1 VSPWISVHLLQT
13 QSDERLLAAAREGH
27 ERAFEALVQR
37 YRRPLLRYCRRML
50 LTETAADDALQ
61 QGLLQAWLALQRGT
75 EVRDARAWLYR
86 VVHNAAV
93 DALRSSAYDHE
104 QLNDSLQ
111 GATAPH
117 SDLERRIAVRQA
129 LAGLAAL
136 PELQRAALLRTAIEG
151 HSHEEVAAAL
161 GLSDG
166 SVRGLIYRARATL
179 RASATAI
186 TPTPVV
192 AWMADLGPR
201 AAPLA
206 ERLGGAGAGGGDA
219 GGALLKG
226 GVAVLTAGTL
236 VAGAVAV
243 HPHAATR
250 AHHRGPRTASYQA
263 ARANDRDAG
272 TTQSPAAN
280 PSSARDRAS
289 TSGIRNA
296 RHASAGRT
304 SAPFNR
310 AEGTVRELRLAAS
323 LAPAHRPAHRGP
335 PAFQGGSS
343 AGKPRSSPGNIPSRD
358 TVPATPTDLAIGRS
372 PGSPGPQGV
381 DDSYGPSRVPTGQG
395 YGGQRDSHN
404 SNAWSDAGSGPATDS
419 SAGGS
424 GSAHPPDAE
433 ASSGSTGASG
443 PSVYGSNG
451 PDVAR
456 AASTGPGGSTGATPR
471 SDN

>member
-1 VSPWISVHLLQT
+1 MSPWISVHLLQT

-50 LTETAADDALQ
+50 LPETGADDALQ
-61 QGLLQAWLALQRGT
+61 QGLLHAWLALQRGA

-86 VVHNAAV
+86 IVHNAAV
-93 DALRSSAYDHE
+93 DALRSCAYDHE
-104 QLNDSLQ
+104 QLSDSLQ

-192 AWMADLGPR
+192 AWLADLGPR

-206 ERLGGAGAGGGDA
+206 ERLGGAGAGSADA

-236 VAGAVAV
+236 VAGAAAV

-250 AHHRGPRTASYQA
+250 AHHRGPGSAVYQ
-263 ARANDRDAG
+263 RALANHGNAG
-272 TTQSPAAN
+272 TNRSPAAN
-280 PSSARDRAS
+280 PSSAPVSAS
-289 TSGIRNA
+289 TSRVGNT
-296 RHASAGRT
+296 RHAGARDAST
-304 SAPFNR
+304 PFNR
-310 AEGTVRELRLAAS
+310 AEESVRELRLAAS
-323 LAPAHRPAHRGP
+323 LAPAHQPPHRGH

-343 AGKPRSSPGNIPSRD
+343 AGKPRSSPGKTPFPG
-358 TVPATPTDLAIGRS
+358 TVSATPTNLATARS
-372 PGSPGPQGV
+372 PGPSGSRGGA
-381 DDSYGPSRVPTGQG
+381 DGYGASRVPTGQG
-395 YGGQRDSHN
+395 YGEPRDSHR
-404 SNAWSDAGSGPATDS
+404 SNAGSDAGSGRATDP
-419 SAGGS
+419 SAEMNGRAQASDVEAGS
-424 GSAHPPDAE
+424 GSA
-433 ASSGSTGASG
+433 ASG
-443 PSVYGSNG
+443 PSVYSWSG
-451 PDVAR
+451 PDATR
-456 AASTGPGGSTGATPR
+456 ATSTGSSGNTDAAPQGE
-471 SDN
+471 N